1 MTRRIRTAALAVAAT
16 LLVAITLSAHTKVVK
31 TLPATDETVSAKP
44 ALVQVWFNETP
55 DVKVSKLTL
64 DGPGGAVKLGAL
76 KAGDQNSIAA
86 PVEGAVADGKY
97 TVAWQAA
104 GKDGH
109 VQKGT
114 FAFTVRQTR

>member
-16 LLVAITLSAHTKVVK
+16 LLVAITLSAHTKAVK
-31 TLPATDETVSAKP
+31 TLPAADATVAAP
-44 ALVQVWFNETP
+44 TTVQVWFNETP

-64 DGPGGAVKLGAL
+64 EGPSGAVKLGAV
-76 KAGDQNSIAA
+76 KAAAENSIAA
-86 PVEGAVADGKY
+86 AVEGAVADGKH
-97 TVAWQAA
+97 TVSWQTA

-109 VQKGT
+109 VIKGT